1 MSKRYFI
8 LSVIALI
15 GFIIILSCNN
25 KAKLDERAQTIS
37 IMPTAQGWEVYSKE
51 KELLLEF
58 TKENTDSLSL
68 ETLNYIYESSKEG
81 SEMDEEEYRQD
92 VNKKVQIKQIK
103 GFTSVNIALQK

>member
-15 GFIIILSCNN
+15 GFIVIISCN

-37 IMPTAQGWEVYSKE
+37 IIPTAQGWEVYSKD
-51 KELLLEF
+51 KELLLEL
-58 TKENTDSLSL
+58 TKDNTDSLSL
-68 ETLNYIYESSKEG
+68 ETLNYIYENSKESSG
-81 SEMDEEEYRQD
+81 IDEDEYRQD
-92 VNKKVQIKQIK
+92 VIKKVQFKQIK

>member
-1 MSKRYFI
+1 MRNKYFI

-68 ETLNYIYESSKEG
+68 ETIKYIYETSKESSG
-81 SEMDEEEYRQD
+81 NPQDEY
-92 VNKKVQIKQIK
+92 KKKEIKEVDLKQNK
-103 GFTSVNIALQK
+103 GFTSVKIALQK